1 MPIYVVTDTTTN
13 DTYEVN
19 MKWSELEQLLKD
31 HPNLKKEITA
41 PNIVSGVGSIK
52 KDGGWTDMLKTIK
65 KASGSGNTIDV

>member
-1 MPIYVVTDTTTN
+1 MPIYVVKDTDKN

-19 MKWSELEQLLKD
+19 LSWTELEQLLKD

-52 KDGGWTDMLKTIK
+52 KDGGGTDMLKTIK